1 MAPPG
6 GGGTFAPA
14 VRAASRALLD
24 WSLAQYARPSNA
36 FCHGALVLAQ
46 LLFAGMHITAASAL
60 DHIPPFSFCALRLAL
75 ALPFLYWLARREGGR
90 ALRGWER
97 AWPLPMGAAIGT
109 AYALVFVC
117 NQRSGPNYTA
127 MVQPLI
133 PLAAAAMS
141 AALRI
146 ERVDAMKAGGL
157 FVSVVG
163 TTITLRVWTN
173 EDEAPGVV
181 DSIFLMTQPI
191 AYATYVVLLALAL
204 KRVRAGDGSNST
216 AAVTRRSVTTS
227 HFEDEDDDDDDDVV
241 IEGLDRPPPGP
252 MLFLFAATVVSEIVI
267 ASGAFYTLVSIRPR
281 WRGERRSLRT
291 FAGVSLRPP
300 LAFNL
305 RPRRLSTP
313 LLTPFNSTPTSQS
326 ACAGWCAASSG
337 PRCPRTRTSRCCT
350 PGSCPRVSRTG

>member
-1 MAPPG
+1 
-6 GGGTFAPA
+6 
-14 VRAASRALLD
+14 
-24 WSLAQYARPSNA
+24 
-36 FCHGALVLAQ
+36 
-46 LLFAGMHITAASAL
+46 
-60 DHIPPFSFCALRLAL
+60 
-75 ALPFLYWLARREGGR
+75 
-90 ALRGWER
+90 
-97 AWPLPMGAAIGT
+97 MGAAIGT

-227 HFEDEDDDDDDDVV
+227 HFEDEDDDDDDVVV

>member
-146 ERVDAMKAGGL
+146 ERVDAMKAGRAVRQRGRDDDHAAGVDERGRGAGGGGL
-157 FVSVVG
+157 DLSHDAAD
-163 TTITLRVWTN
+163 RVR
-173 EDEAPGVV
+173 DVCRAPGV
-181 DSIFLMTQPI
+181 
-191 AYATYVVLLALAL
+191 
-204 KRVRAGDGSNST
+204 
-216 AAVTRRSVTTS
+216 
-227 HFEDEDDDDDDDVV
+227 
-241 IEGLDRPPPGP
+241 
-252 MLFLFAATVVSEIVI
+252 
-267 ASGAFYTLVSIRPR
+267 GAETRPR
-281 WRGERRSLRT
+281 W
-291 FAGVSLRPP
+291 
-300 LAFNL
+300 
-305 RPRRLSTP
+305 
-313 LLTPFNSTPTSQS
+313 
-326 ACAGWCAASSG
+326 
-337 PRCPRTRTSRCCT
+337 
-350 PGSCPRVSRTG
+350 